1 MKPIKISIITVCYN
15 ATNTIRRTLE
25 SVSAQT
31 YEHIEYIVIDGA
43 SKDNTLQL
51 VAELAPQA
59 QVYSEPDKGIYDA
72 MNKGLAVSTGEYVW
86 FMNAG
91 DALPN
96 NHIVTDIVARI
107 EEHDIRPDVVYGDC
121 ELIDDKGVS
130 LGLRRLRPPHD
141 LNWRSFIGGMLV
153 CHQSFVA
160 RRELCP
166 PYNMSY
172 RFSSD
177 VDWCIRVMKEARSY
191 LRMDEPL
198 SLYLHE
204 GATTANHRRS
214 LLERFQVMRQHY
226 GLFSTIIAHIGFLL
240 GIR

>member
-15 ATNTIRRTLE
+15 ASHTIRRTLE
-25 SVSAQT
+25 SISAQT

-51 VAELAPQA
+51 VTELAPQA
-59 QVYSEPDKGIYDA
+59 HVYSEPDNGIYDA
-72 MNKGLAVSTGEYVW
+72 MNKGLGIATGDYVW

-96 NHIVTDIVARI
+96 NHTVSDVVMRI
-107 EEHDIRPDVVYGDC
+107 RGHEILPDVIYGDC
-121 ELIDDKGVS
+121 ELIDDQGVS
-130 LGLRRLRPPHD
+130 QGLRRLRPPHE
-141 LNWRSFIGGMLV
+141 LSWRSFVGGMLV

-166 PYNMSY
+166 QYDMRY

-177 VDWCIRVMKEARSY
+177 VDWCIRVMKMSRHY
-191 LRMDEPL
+191 LRLDEPL
-198 SLYLHE
+198 SLYLME
-204 GATTANHRRS
+204 GTTTANHRRS
-214 LLERFQVMRQHY
+214 LLERFAVMRRHY
-226 GLFSTIIAHIGFLL
+226 GLIPTIFAHIGFVL